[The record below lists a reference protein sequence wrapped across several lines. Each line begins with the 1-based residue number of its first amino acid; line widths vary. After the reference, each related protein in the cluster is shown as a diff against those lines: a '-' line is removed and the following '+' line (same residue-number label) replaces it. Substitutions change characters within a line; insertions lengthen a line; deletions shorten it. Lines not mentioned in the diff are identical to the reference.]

1 MTAPD
6 DLGDAGSAL
15 WSSIVG
21 ELGTDWRFDAREVA
35 VLAAAAKQADTVA
48 DLEAAV
54 RDHGVMVPGAAGQMR
69 LNAAVTE
76 LRQARV
82 ALARLLGDVH
92 LPDEEDKPATAVSER
107 GRRAAAVRWS
117 KTLTNAERERR
128 LRHA

>member
-15 WSSIVG
+15 WASIVG
-21 ELGTDWRFDAREVA
+21 ELGTDWRFDAREAA
-35 VLAAAAKQADTVA
+35 VLTAAAKQADTVA

-54 RDHGVMVPGAAGQMR
+54 ARDGIMVAGAAGQTR
-69 LNAAVTE
+69 LNGAVIE

-82 ALARLLGDVH
+82 ALARLLGDIH
-92 LPDEEDKPATAVSER
+92 LPDEDDRPATVASER
-107 GRRAAAVRWS
+107 GRRAAQARWS